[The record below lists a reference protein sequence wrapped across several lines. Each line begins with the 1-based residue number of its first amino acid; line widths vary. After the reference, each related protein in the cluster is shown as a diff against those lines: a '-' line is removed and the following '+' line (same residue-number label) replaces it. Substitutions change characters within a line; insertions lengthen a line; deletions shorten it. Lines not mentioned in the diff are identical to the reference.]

1 MHGRFVYFIYR
12 IIYILAWIHE
22 HLFYTLSYNPVL
34 FFCRSSC
41 NTSFGYWELFQLA
54 PKSPWHTPIIVCV
67 CFNTLI
73 FFLAIQYTLSS
84 LSLYIS
90 CTVLESAVFP
100 STSGS
105 FHWRIELDQDLV
117 TSYTHCYW
125 DIIAFRLFQLTGNIL
140 FIYLI
145 SNYISNIF

>member
-1 MHGRFVYFIYR
+1 MNIYFILWA
-12 IIYILAWIHE
+12 IIQYYFFVAQVV
-22 HLFYTLSYNPVL
+22 TPVL
-34 FFCRSSC
+34 AIGNYFS
-41 NTSFGYWELFQLA
+41 WLL
-54 PKSPWHTPIIVCV
+54 SPLDIPPSLSVCV
-67 CFNTLI
+67 LTHSF